1 MLRPPLAGGVVAH
14 DYLHGV
20 SAFLNRCAELKWFA
34 SLVTQPD
41 GLVTRS
47 RNSFASLVMRH
58 ESYTHLLMLDADIVV
73 ATKGLERLVRSGH
86 DVVGSA
92 VPLRNVNWDRAREAA
107 ETERNVTVD
116 QLRLVATD
124 YAVWFEGDRMIATDG
139 SVPVVAVGS
148 AAMLVSRKALVA
160 VVDAGLVQY
169 AEQGLS
175 AADGREDGWTFFDPF
190 VYEDGI
196 YLSED
201 YAFCHRW
208 RATGGQ
214 VFVDTQTPTK
224 HVGPASWVVHDE
236 ARATRCRYRTAG
248 HCGEGRRPGRRL
260 LHPNPGKSSPS
271 LLPIR
276 THSCA
281 G

>member
-1 MLRPPLAGGVVAH
+1 MKKPPRILVATPVAGGVVTH

-20 SAFLNRCAELKWFA
+20 SAFLNRCADLQWFA

-73 ATKGLERLVRSGH
+73 SPEGLERLVRSGH

-92 VPLRNVNWDRAREAA
+92 VPLRNVNWDRAKEAS
-107 ETERNVTVD
+107 EGEHPVTVE
-116 QLRLVATD
+116 QLRLVATE

-139 SVPVVAVGS
+139 FAPVVAVGS
-148 AAMLVSRKALVA
+148 AAMLISREALVA

-169 AEQGLS
+169 AEQGMA

-190 VYEDGI
+190 VDENGI

-208 RATGGQ
+208 RATGGH
-214 VFVDTQTPTK
+214 VYVDTETPTR
-224 HVGPASWVVHDE
+224 HIGPVTISGDIAGSLAASAIVNGLAAEHGRPVGE
-236 ARATRCRYRTAG
+236 RAQ
-248 HCGEGRRPGRRL
+248 
-260 LHPNPGKSSPS
+260 
-271 LLPIR
+271 
-276 THSCA
+276 
-281 G
+281 

>member
-1 MLRPPLAGGVVAH
+1 
-14 DYLHGV
+14 
-20 SAFLNRCAELKWFA
+20 
-34 SLVTQPD
+34 
-41 GLVTRS
+41 
-47 RNSFASLVMRH
+47 MRH